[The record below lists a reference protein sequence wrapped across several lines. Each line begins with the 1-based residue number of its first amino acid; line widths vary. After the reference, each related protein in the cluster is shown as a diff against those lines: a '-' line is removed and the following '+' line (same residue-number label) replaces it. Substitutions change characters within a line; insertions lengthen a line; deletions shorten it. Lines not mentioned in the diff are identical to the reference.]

1 MRKHCGRTKIHLTAP
16 NGLTMIEMGGCMRI
30 LVLAF
35 FLCVST
41 LAFAQDAS
49 QAPRNSA
56 GLSFTAETDHYRVFA
71 ETSQTQAEDVAR
83 KMEAALVLYN
93 GIFHFYLAQLAA
105 KFRVKVFRDLDSFNA
120 YLDKVLSQKRTD
132 FVFVAWSDPERS
144 ELLTF
149 PKEDKAFTAS
159 LLHQGCIQFIK
170 GFIDNPPVW
179 LREGVATYL
188 DGSLWDPA
196 AGSFIAQPNLAWL
209 DTLKSIIRGETPNKL
224 IPFADLLTLTRDQAQ
239 AQMDIFAP
247 QSWGLVQFLLNAT
260 DRSYSRVMWDS
271 IVALDPKAGLDDN
284 SQRALKK
291 GFGWV
296 MDPQLLQD
304 FQAYMLSFKTA
315 VDLVKDGIDLY
326 TNGDLANAELSFTKS
341 LALEPA
347 SATATYYLGLIEYSR
362 KNYARAEDQYT
373 KASQLGANAGVINY
387 ALGVNSFAAGKN
399 ADATR
404 YLTLAKQS
412 DKATYG
418 DRVDALLKRMENSR

>member
-1 MRKHCGRTKIHLTAP
+1 
-16 NGLTMIEMGGCMRI
+16 MIEMGGCMRT

-49 QAPRNSA
+49 QAPRNA
-56 GLSFTAETDHYRVFA
+56 ADLSFTAETDHYRVFA

-83 KMEAALVLYN
+83 RMEAALVLYN
-93 GIFHFYLAQLAA
+93 GIFHFDLTQLAA
-105 KFRVKVFRDLDSFNA
+105 KFRVKVFRDLDSFNG

-196 AGSFIAQPNLAWL
+196 AGTFTAQPNLAWL
-209 DTLKSIIRGETPNKL
+209 DTLKSMIRGETPNAL

-239 AQMDIFAP
+239 AQMDVFAP

-271 IVALDPKAGLDDN
+271 IVALDPKATLDDN
-284 SQRALKK
+284 SQRALKR
-291 GFGWV
+291 GFAWV

-304 FQAYMLSFKTA
+304 FQAYMLSLKTA
-315 VDLVKDGIDLY
+315 IDLVKDGIDLY
-326 TNGDLANAELSFTKS
+326 TKGDMANAELSFTKS
-341 LALEPA
+341 LALDPA

-362 KNYARAEDQYT
+362 KNYPGAEDQYT
-373 KASQLGANAGVINY
+373 RALQLGANAGVINY

-418 DRVDALLKRMENSR
+418 DRVDALLKRMEISK

>member
-1 MRKHCGRTKIHLTAP
+1 
-16 NGLTMIEMGGCMRI
+16 MIEMGGRMRT
-30 LVLAF
+30 LLLAF

-41 LAFAQDAS
+41 LVFAQDAS
-49 QAPRNSA
+49 QAPRSSA
-56 GLSFTAETDHYRVFA
+56 DLSFTAETDHYRVFA

-83 KMEAALVLYN
+83 RMEAALVLYN
-93 GIFHFYLAQLAA
+93 GIFHFDLTQLAA

-196 AGSFIAQPNLAWL
+196 AGSFTVQPNLAWL
-209 DTLKSIIRGETPNKL
+209 DTLKSVIRGETLSKL
-224 IPFADLLTLTRDQAQ
+224 FPFADLLTLTRDQAQ
-239 AQMDIFAP
+239 AQMDVFAP
-247 QSWGLVQFLLNAT
+247 QSWGLVQFLLNAA

-271 IVALDPKAGLDDN
+271 IVALDPKATLDDN

-291 GFGWV
+291 GFAWV
-296 MDPQLLQD
+296 QDQQLLQD
-304 FQAYMLSFKTA
+304 FQAYILSLKTA
-315 VDLVKDGIDLY
+315 MDLVKDGIDLY
-326 TNGDLANAELSFTKS
+326 TKGDMANAELSFTKS
-341 LALEPA
+341 LALDPT

-362 KNYARAEDQYT
+362 KNYPRAEDQYT
-373 KASQLGANAGVINY
+373 KAFQLGANAAVINY

-412 DKATYG
+412 DKTTYG
-418 DRVDALLKRMENSR
+418 DRVDALLKRMENSK